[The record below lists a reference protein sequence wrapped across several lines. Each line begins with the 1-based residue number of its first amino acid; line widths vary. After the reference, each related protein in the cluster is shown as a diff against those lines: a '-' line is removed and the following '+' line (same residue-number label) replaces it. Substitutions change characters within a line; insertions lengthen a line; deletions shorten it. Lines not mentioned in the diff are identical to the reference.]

1 MKAVED
7 VLRVEPTTLFMSR
20 EKTIESILDAAE
32 YCVNLLECAEFV
44 PMWDPPSAQ
53 LECMRRWDWEH
64 MDDFQR
70 REAEWKVKQ
79 FAYEMSQ
86 LVRKNCMF

>member
-1 MKAVED
+1 
-7 VLRVEPTTLFMSR
+7 
-20 EKTIESILDAAE
+20 
-32 YCVNLLECAEFV
+32 
-44 PMWDPPSAQ
+44 
-53 LECMRRWDWEH
+53 MRRWDWEH